1 MLDTFLKGRSKLKT
15 TIIEYTIITVS
26 ILFMAV
32 GTCVFKFPNN
42 FSFGGITGYATVV
55 SRLTHLSNSTFIN
68 IANIILLILGFITI
82 GKKFGIKTVYASLLL
97 SVSISLFEKYFHI
110 SKPLTDEPLLELIFA
125 IIIPGIASAILFN
138 IGASSGGTDIVAMI
152 IKKYTSLN
160 IGAMLFLADF
170 IAILISFFIFSPKTA
185 LLSFLGLSCKSIII
199 DSFIESFNT
208 CKCFTIICEEPDIIC
223 EYIIN
228 KLHRSATTYE
238 AQGAFAHRNK
248 TIILST
254 MKRMEALRLRN
265 FVRKI
270 EPHAFIIITSS
281 SEIIGKG
288 FLNN

>member
-1 MLDTFLKGRSKLKT
+1 MLDTLLKSRSKLKT

-68 IANIILLILGFITI
+68 IANIVLLILGFVTI

-110 SKPLTDEPLLELIFA
+110 SKPLTDELIFA

-185 LLSFLGLSCKSIII
+185 LLSLLGLSCKSIII
-199 DSFIESFNT
+199 DSFIENFNT

-254 MKRMEALRLRN
+254 MKRMEALKLRN
-265 FVRKI
+265 FVKKN